1 MTPTITDHVLRI
13 GEHTEPLP
21 HLPQAA
27 TVRAWA
33 VPAEYRATGYFVSV
47 QPHGQPTE
55 LPACDAAA
63 AQLLATLDLPASPLA
78 QLAAARAERCA
89 AARIAADQ
97 LLAELSASYPEREVA
112 SWPQQVKEAE
122 ALQADE
128 TAATPLLDTLAAAR
142 GIERADLAA
151 RVRAKAGAYALASGA
166 IIGARQRIE
175 DLLAAAEDAVAVAAA
190 PDLRTLVGSIAA

>member
-1 MTPTITDHVLRI
+1 MTPIITDHTLQL
-13 GEHTEPLP
+13 GEHAELLP

-33 VPAEYRATGYFVSV
+33 VPAEYRESGYFVSV
-47 QPHGQPTE
+47 QPHGQPAE

-97 LLAELSASYPEREVA
+97 LLAELSVSYPEREVT

-122 ALQADE
+122 ALQANE
-128 TAATPLLDTLAAAR
+128 AATTPLLDALAAAR
-142 GIERADLAA
+142 HIERADLAG
-151 RVRAKAGAYALASGA
+151 RVLAKASAYTLASGA

-175 DLLAAAEDAVAVAAA
+175 DMLAAAEDSDSLAAVPSLAELLA
-190 PDLRTLVGSIAA
+190 

>member
-1 MTPTITDHVLRI
+1 MTPTINDHVLHI

-27 TVRAWA
+27 TVRVWA
-33 VPAEYRATGYFVSV
+33 VPAEYRESGYFISV
-47 QPHGQPTE
+47 QPHGQPAE
-55 LPACDAAA
+55 LPACDATA

-89 AARIAADQ
+89 AARIDADEM
-97 LLAELSASYPEREVA
+97 LAELSASYPEREVA
-112 SWPQQVKEAE
+112 SWSQQVKEAE

-128 TAATPLLDTLAAAR
+128 TAAVPLLDTLAAAR

-151 RVRAKAGAYALASGA
+151 RVLAKANAYALASGA
-166 IIGARQRIE
+166 IIGTRQRIE
-175 DLLAAAEDAVAVAAA
+175 DLLDVATDADALAAVPSLGELLA
-190 PDLRTLVGSIAA
+190 

>member
-1 MTPTITDHVLRI
+1 MTPIITDHVLHI
-13 GEHTEPLP
+13 GAHAEPLP

-27 TVRAWA
+27 IVRAWA
-33 VPAEYRATGYFVSV
+33 VPAEYRESGYFVSV
-47 QPHGQPTE
+47 QPHGQPAE

-89 AARIAADQ
+89 AAAAEADR
-97 LLAELSASYPEREVA
+97 LLAELSIAYPEREIA
-112 SWPQQVKEAE
+112 SWPQQVREAL

-128 TAATPLLDTLAAAR
+128 AAATPLLDALASAR
-142 GIERADLAA
+142 GIDRTDLAA
-151 RVRAKAGAYALASGA
+151 RVLTKADAYAQASGA

-175 DLLAAAEDAVAVAAA
+175 DLLDAAADAEALAAVPSLGELLA
-190 PDLRTLVGSIAA
+190 

>member
-1 MTPTITDHVLRI
+1 MTPTITDHVLHI
-13 GEHTEPLP
+13 GAHAELLP

-33 VPAEYRATGYFVSV
+33 VPAEYRESGYFVSV
-47 QPHGQPTE
+47 QPHGQPAE

-89 AARIAADQ
+89 AAAAEAGRR
-97 LLAELSASYPEREVA
+97 LAELSTAYPEREIA
-112 SWPQQVKEAE
+112 SWPQQVREAE

-128 TAATPLLDTLAAAR
+128 SAAAPLLDALASAR
-142 GIERADLAA
+142 GLDRIDLAA
-151 RVRAKAGAYALASGA
+151 RVLTKADAYAQASGA

-175 DLLAAAEDAVAVAAA
+175 DLLDAATDAAAVAAVPSLGELLA
-190 PDLRTLVGSIAA
+190 